1 MLYSFCML
9 TDFQLFSLLFILGIS
24 ILGGW
29 LPLTRPERA
38 RQPDGF
44 PLGKPFSC
52 GVFLALSLVMMMPSG
67 FHLLG
72 KAFPGALVP
81 LPPVVAAT
89 IFLILLFL
97 EHREE
102 EIAAKGARKDGR
114 TSPAI
119 PIIMTV
125 MIAIPSF
132 LLGTALGVSGTLGAV
147 MIFLAIIAH
156 KGTAGFALAVKM
168 VNSTMTMQQTYALYA
183 LFACSTP
190 FGIIVGQ
197 EAAHLLSG
205 HEMVAA
211 KGIILSAASG
221 VFLYMSTMHGL
232 RDNPLIAQCRH
243 HSGYIA
249 MVVGFALTVGVRL
262 IMGEA
267 HHL

>member
-1 MLYSFCML
+1 ML
-9 TDFQLFSLLFILGIS
+9 TEFQWFSLLAILGVT
-24 ILGGW
+24 LGGGW
-29 LPLTRPERA
+29 LPLTRPEQA

-52 GVFLALSLVMMMPSG
+52 GVFLALSLVMMLPSG
-67 FHLLG
+67 FHLFN
-72 KAFPGALVP
+72 KAYPDAVLP
-81 LPPVVAAT
+81 LPPVIAASV
-89 IFLILLFL
+89 FLLLLFM

-102 EIAAKGARKDGR
+102 ELASRGARADGR
-114 TSPAI
+114 TSPTI

-132 LLGTALGVSGTLGAV
+132 LLGTALGVSGTIEAV

-168 VNSTMTMQQTYALYA
+168 VKSSMSRKQVYLLYL

-190 FGIIVGQ
+190 LGIITGQ
-197 EAAHLLSG
+197 EARGFLPV
-205 HEMVAA
+205 HEMLEM
-211 KGIILSAASG
+211 KGVILSAAAG

-232 RDNPLIAQCRH
+232 RDNPLIVQCRH
-243 HSGYIA
+243 HRGFFA

-262 IMGEA
+262 LIGEA
-267 HHL
+267 HRL